1 MEPMF
6 SLSCFYNNGRTCSS
20 FSFNIF
26 QTLEYKQAHPLVQ
39 CVAGNHGYL
48 HNAPRQESGDINL
61 LLQTNSAHMY
71 EIH

>member
-1 MEPMF
+1 MGEHAL
-6 SLSCFYNNGRTCSS
+6 LSHLIY
-20 FSFNIF
+20 
-26 QTLEYKQAHPLVQ
+26 LKHWKYKQAHPLVQ